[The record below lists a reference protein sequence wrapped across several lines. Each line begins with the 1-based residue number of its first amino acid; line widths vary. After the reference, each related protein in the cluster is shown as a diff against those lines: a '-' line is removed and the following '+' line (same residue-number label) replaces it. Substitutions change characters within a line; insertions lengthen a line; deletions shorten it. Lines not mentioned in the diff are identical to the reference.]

1 MRPCAGCCARPWP
14 HSPHRAAATC
24 GGAGSRLPHR
34 APLPL
39 GALLS
44 AHGERRRCRRPRAGN
59 LRPRARP
66 PARTHRCALAPLTAL
81 ARGDRPAVEALLAAD
96 VRALAD
102 AGGEAPAGRVPVV
115 GASRV
120 AKLYVNL
127 VHRHAACLGPF
138 GWRMLNG
145 LPALVAPG
153 YALRVDVDADGRI
166 TAVHALL
173 ASRKLAALATPPPS

>member
-14 HSPHRAAATC
+14 HSPHGAAATC

-66 PARTHRCALAPLTAL
+66 PARTDAPWRPSRPSHAAI
-81 ARGDRPAVEALLAAD
+81 ARRSKHCSPQTSVPLPTP
-96 VRALAD
+96 
-102 AGGEAPAGRVPVV
+102 GGEAPAGRVPVV

>member
-1 MRPCAGCCARPWP
+1 MEPLRHAAEL
-14 HSPHRAAATC
+14 AAAFRT
-24 GGAGSRLPHR
+24 
-34 APLPL
+34 
-39 GALLS
+39 
-44 AHGERRRCRRPRAGN
+44 ERRFLWGLCYRLTGSAADADDLVQETFARA
-59 LRPRARP
+59 LAHP
-66 PARTHRCALAPLTAL
+66 PARTDAPWRPSRPSHAAI
-81 ARGDRPAVEALLAAD
+81 ARRSKHCSPQTSVPLPTP
-96 VRALAD
+96 
-102 AGGEAPAGRVPVV
+102 GGEAPAGRVPVV

>member
-1 MRPCAGCCARPWP
+1 MRRSWQPPSAP
-14 HSPHRAAATC
+14 SAASS
-24 GGAGSRLPHR
+24 GGSAIGSRG
-34 APLPL
+34 APPMPTT
-39 GALLS
+39 S
-44 AHGERRRCRRPRAGN
+44 CRKP
-59 LRPRARP
+59 P
-66 PARTHRCALAPLTAL
+66 PARTDAPWRPSRPSHAAI
-81 ARGDRPAVEALLAAD
+81 ARRSKHCSPQTSVPLPTP
-96 VRALAD
+96 
-102 AGGEAPAGRVPVV
+102 GGEAPAGRVPVV